1 MNSKS
6 LTLVSGLFSL
16 FTAAVLAAPPNTITM
31 DGRPL
36 EYDATEL
43 VGFSTNLSNNFG
55 PGNVITNLYVTW
67 DEDYLYI
74 GLQGEENNNK
84 MAVLVDADPGNGT
97 GANTTTN
104 WSSPFAEDGKNHIR
118 FNDVGW
124 QVSTNLSATP
134 FGLDYMIASE
144 GFFNNYIRILY
155 DGTQV
160 PDTTT
165 VVALFDVG
173 NGNTPQGGPVDVVV
187 QSDGTINPLKG
198 FESRIAWSNFYMN
211 TGRFGTV
218 NPGDVVPTGATIRL
232 IAVLHNNDPV
242 TAHSTDGIIPNQ
254 SSVNASYGGFVWTS
268 DDYIDVVIDGD
279 NDGFPDVA
287 VGDVNSPYLKYLS
300 GVQGQRQ
307 VFAWFNEDVTAL
319 TAGDPL
325 NWLVDNGTPE
335 SVAIVQPDAVLLTL
349 TNDLPAAGSLVRVTA
364 TGVEDAAANSK
375 VTFNYFDPA
384 VSGIETSITVRFLLN
399 INSGFGAV
407 AANPRATNFFVN
419 GGAAPL
425 EFGFPPVMT
434 SPLTTLN
441 ATQHYRDVTFPPG
454 TATKIFYKYSG
465 ELTQGGLAT
474 GTNNYEAIRLDN
486 FADKARELTLPT
498 NGITSL
504 VVTDWLGAAAAPY
517 RNPGTNTG
525 YNALYLDAR
534 RGDAGVRQRTTML
547 FQLDLSQRN
556 LQGVTR
562 VLVQGTD
569 PLRGFNVDGGGI
581 SDFAG
586 SGAVGWDV
594 GGIDLVDDGS
604 LGDQVAGDGT
614 FSRVWVFSTNGFD
627 SVAEPEFPYSLVAGT
642 FDTLP
647 YAGFSWQD
655 RRSPRTFKYKFY
667 VYKAG
672 SGETLDSPS
681 SDIEYY
687 IEGSPTNIV
696 FPTFAWDNNSL
707 PLPPPSNSPTM
718 LANVPTGALI
728 RVVFTNQPSE
738 LQHGVE
744 ISTNLIQGW
753 LDFGSRATTT
763 TVSGVWQANIANS
776 TASEN
781 YRAFAGPP
789 KPFSGVWMEPYPI
802 PATGATVRVYYTQ
815 HSRVLTGNR
824 SVHIAGNFSS
834 WSGVPMTFMGDGLW
848 YYDLVANTS
857 VFPNTEIKFK
867 PVDKAAPT
875 IYDGMGGGG
884 NDFFFYVGDLRA
896 SYSNPHPTNGELFT
910 ITYDAN
916 GGPLAASTNVRAYV
930 GFDEQWND
938 AGNRAM
944 TNTLGNTNIWEVTFA
959 VPTNTALSINFVFNG
974 TIGAG
979 TTWDSEGSAPPN
991 GRQWRIFID
1000 KPE

>member
-474 GTNNYEAIRLDN
+474 GTN
-486 FADKARELTLPT
+486 
-498 NGITSL
+498 
-504 VVTDWLGAAAAPY
+504 
-517 RNPGTNTG
+517 TG

-534 RGDAGVRQRTTML
+534 RGDAGVRQRTTLL

-569 PLRGFNVDGGGI
+569 PLRGFNTDNTGI
-581 SDFAG
+581 SDYAG
-586 SGAVGWDV
+586 SGAVGWTL
-594 GGIDLVDDGS
+594 GGVELFDTGTDGDL
-604 LGDQVAGDGT
+604 VAGDFIYSRLWSGT
-614 FSRVWVFSTNGFD
+614 TNGLDSLIISLSPPSLAGGDFD
-627 SVAEPEFPYSLVAGT
+627 QPPFLGDWIS
-642 FDTLP
+642 
-647 YAGFSWQD
+647 Q
-655 RRSPRTFKYKFY
+655 RTPKSFKYKFY

-672 SGETLDSPS
+672 TDQAFESPA
-681 SDIEYY
+681 SDIEYF

-696 FPTFAWDNNSL
+696 FEPFVWTNNEL

-718 LANVPTGALI
+718 ASITTTGT
-728 RVVFTNQPSE
+728 VFQAIFSNQVTE

-744 ISTNLIQGW
+744 ISTNLVQGW
-753 LDFGSRATTT
+753 LDYGIRAVTT
-763 TVSGVWQANIANS
+763 TVAGVWRANVGSVTTN
-776 TASEN
+776 EN

-938 AGNRAM
+938 AGNRTM